1 MDIGKKH
8 PPQNKAK
15 QNRICFKY
23 MYLFNY
29 VLGMLSYMQSYW
41 PFVNELYAILL
52 AFCEWE
58 NLDWKGE
65 KSSVTK

>member
-52 AFCEWE
+52 AFCE
-58 NLDWKGE
+58 
-65 KSSVTK
+65 

>member
-1 MDIGKKH
+1 MEIGKKH
-8 PPQNKAK
+8 PPSKTK
-15 QNRICFKY
+15 TKENRICFKY

-52 AFCEWE
+52 AFCE
-58 NLDWKGE
+58 
-65 KSSVTK
+65 

>member
-1 MDIGKKH
+1 
-8 PPQNKAK
+8 
-15 QNRICFKY
+15 

-41 PFVNELYAILL
+41 PFVNKLYAILL

-58 NLDWKGE
+58 NLDLKGE
-65 KSSVTK
+65 KGSVTK